1 MNSYGATILALVM
14 KVLVVH
20 KQKEIIEQV
29 RSVLSNGF
37 IIHSSDSGLDGL
49 LISRIQMFDLI
60 ICCTDLPVITGYEMI
75 RSIRTNSM
83 NRNTPVLFLS
93 DLVDEKVEYLA
104 NALHVEALL
113 QNAELSEGLPLF
125 VQQHAV
131 HQN

>member
-1 MNSYGATILALVM
+1 M

-20 KQKEIIEQV
+20 KQKDIIEQV
-29 RSVLSNGF
+29 RSVLGNGF
-37 IIHSSDSGLDGL
+37 VIHASDSGLDGL

-60 ICCTDLPVITGYEMI
+60 ICCTDLPVITGYEMV

-93 DLVDEKVEYLA
+93 DQVDEKAEYLA

-113 QNAELSEGLPLF
+113 QNAQLFDGLPQF
-125 VQQHAV
+125 VQKHAI